1 MGALERY
8 LGPDGVRI
16 ASALK
21 TVFVISQKTDRKIM
35 QTKEIQTPAP
45 RRLLRLKEVQHQ
57 VGLGRSAIYDKI
69 KRGEFPS
76 PVSLGARAVAWPS
89 DAIDAWID
97 ERIALAGIVGAGR

>member
-1 MGALERY
+1 VYWIPQSVGNEKRFCHQPHM
-8 LGPDGVRI
+8 DRI
-16 ASALK
+16 VMK
-21 TVFVISQKTDRKIM
+21 PNVI
-35 QTKEIQTPAP
+35 QTKAS
-45 RRLLRLKEVQHQ
+45 RRLLRLNEVQHQ

-97 ERIALAGIVGAGR
+97 ERIAIANQAKGGC

>member
-1 MGALERY
+1 MKS
-8 LGPDGVRI
+8 DTTHT
-16 ASALK
+16 S
-21 TVFVISQKTDRKIM
+21 SS
-35 QTKEIQTPAP
+35 

-97 ERIALAGIVGAGR
+97 ERIAITNQAKGGC